1 MSLEFMEK
9 FNILLCESSD
19 ADIVWERI
27 CNYIIDVN
35 FTLEEIHET
44 KEWLIGIAE
53 EYSLRRKLPVHW
65 IWKLCR
71 EYNANIFNF
80 FDIFESFE
88 VEPVNNQDILGVQLI
103 NALSQVKEVNNIT
116 HYDLANMDLD
126 TNDLEVVKELI
137 LKSKYLRLSGMNIYN
152 CNIFSSFEFL
162 EYISFDAINFVNGVE
177 FSNNIKNIE
186 FNSCSGCLSGGKN
199 LNLLQLSIISCYF
212 DCISTKNFILS
223 ISSIKSVVMY
233 GMTTCS
239 VYQTQDIFSKLLYA
253 AENIKFFSYDLNKI
267 PKIRNNTFNVINTL
281 DIEYCNID
289 DDTSSE
295 LISIVKNF
303 KLKD

>member
-1 MSLEFMEK
+1 MEK

-71 EYNANIFNF
+71 EYNSNIVHF

-103 NALSQVKEVNNIT
+103 NALSQVKVSRP
-116 HYDLANMDLD
+116 
-126 TNDLEVVKELI
+126 KKLI
-137 LKSKYLRLSGMNIYN
+137 QKT
-152 CNIFSSFEFL
+152 
-162 EYISFDAINFVNGVE
+162 V
-177 FSNNIKNIE
+177 
-186 FNSCSGCLSGGKN
+186 
-199 LNLLQLSIISCYF
+199 
-212 DCISTKNFILS
+212 
-223 ISSIKSVVMY
+223 
-233 GMTTCS
+233 
-239 VYQTQDIFSKLLYA
+239 
-253 AENIKFFSYDLNKI
+253 
-267 PKIRNNTFNVINTL
+267 
-281 DIEYCNID
+281 
-289 DDTSSE
+289 
-295 LISIVKNF
+295 
-303 KLKD
+303 